1 MVSWLGRLAAYF
13 DLREPFAKT
22 GEEWFGQPTFAGR
35 PRKIA
40 QRDGAMWLLG
50 VYLAELA
57 GVVSKQVWNDLA
69 AGQRLRLQW
78 ESLLLASIIA
88 TATLPAVYRAVQSQG
103 RKGIRL
109 FLAFQYGFCWQ
120 SLFGELGLLHG
131 AS

>member
-88 TATLPAVYRAVQSQG
+88 TATLPAVYRAVARVERVFGCSSPFNTGSVG
-103 RKGIRL
+103 RAC
-109 FLAFQYGFCWQ
+109 LA
-120 SLFGELGLLHG
+120 S
-131 AS
+131 